1 MTRVLANR
9 GGSLARS
16 QRFVD
21 RIFARVKGELA
32 DEGTWDAIRA
42 AAIDACVAA
51 LVAAGLNIDGDG
63 GTSKTSWGRPGVF
76 PAKR

>member
-21 RIFARVKGELA
+21 RIFARVKGEPA
-32 DEGTWDAIRA
+32 DEDTWDAIMA
-42 AAIDACVAA
+42 AAIDPCVA
-51 LVAAGLNIDGDG
+51 D
-63 GTSKTSWGRPGVF
+63 
-76 PAKR
+76 

>member
-42 AAIDACVAA
+42 AAIDAYVA
-51 LVAAGLNIDGDG
+51 D
-63 GTSKTSWGRPGVF
+63 
-76 PAKR
+76 